1 MTPLLPVLDAYQ
13 ATDLSA
19 VKRSESNGIFA
30 GKEVCIMVD
39 DYAQFKT
46 SKAELERAVHRE
58 HGKLVQNP
66 MASTDFVIAASARK
80 AKVCITHV
88 GHVHDEP
95 YAVQRY
101 ARRWRTL
108 SHMALST
115 SSRRRGCSAVS
126 VIRCCTMW
134 NQGS

>member
-19 VKRSESNGIFA
+19 VKRSESKGIFA

-46 SKAELERAVHRE
+46 SKAELERAVHSQ

-80 AKVCITHV
+80 AKVCIAHMSDTCMTNLTPSNAMHA
-88 GHVHDEP
+88 GGEP
-95 YAVQRY
+95 YRTWRF
-101 ARRWRTL
+101 RR
-108 SHMALST
+108 H
-115 SSRRRGCSAVS
+115 
-126 VIRCCTMW
+126 
-134 NQGS
+134 QGVVGAQLCQ